1 MKLRQHQYKI
11 PITHESLKKKV
22 TLYARPPGFIRLLN
36 AVETNEDLFRIAYLS
51 ERYSYHAQQ
60 EIEIKELTG
69 AYKVWVYFQNKAYD
83 KRNYKSKQ

>member
-36 AVETNEDLFRIAYLS
+36 AVETNEDLFRIAFMS
-51 ERYSYHAQQ
+51 EKYSYHAQQ

-69 AYKVWVYFQNKAYD
+69 AYKVWVYFQNQALE
-83 KRNYKSKQ
+83 